1 MYNFGS
7 FLFVISLFKILYIRA
22 FVLLSEGETYAITAN
37 TKRRS
42 YYMRNYENLVIVKP
56 TLTAE
61 EIQASVKAIEEVITS
76 NGGEIIATSP
86 MGMRKL
92 AYPIEKNE
100 RGFYHVIYSSI
111 APSAITEIERRFRI
125 NEELLRFVTIKYDTN
140 REIAAFNGMV
150 TKAKK
155 AAEAPAK
162 VETPAV
168 EEAPTE
174 VQTEAPAVET
184 AAPAATEAAAE

>member
-1 MYNFGS
+1 
-7 FLFVISLFKILYIRA
+7 
-22 FVLLSEGETYAITAN
+22 
-37 TKRRS
+37 
-42 YYMRNYENLVIVKP
+42 MRNYENLVIVKP

-76 NGGEIIATSP
+76 NGGEIAATSP

-125 NEELLRFVTIKYDTN
+125 NEDLLRFVTIKYDTN
-140 REIAAFNGMV
+140 REKAAFNAMV
-150 TKAKK
+150 EKAKK
-155 AAEAPAK
+155 AAEAPK

-168 EEAPTE
+168 ETPVVEEVATE
-174 VQTEAPAVET
+174 TPAVE
-184 AAPAATEAAAE
+184 AEAPVATEAAAE